1 MWLQPAS
8 LPTGLRI
15 TEVKIEVL
23 TLFPAFVEQV
33 ITVGIPRKAVE
44 AGSLSLHA
52 RDIRD
57 YSDGADRRVDDR
69 PYGGGPGMVMEAG
82 PLVDAIAAAKTALGG
97 AAKVIAMSPQGE
109 PLTQAWVRR
118 IAQEEA
124 LILLCGRYEGP
135 DERAM
140 AMVDV
145 ELSIG
150 DFVLSGGELAAM
162 TLIDA
167 ISRWLPGALG
177 HEGSAEAD
185 SFSAGLLD
193 HPHYTRPPSWRGAAV
208 PEVLLGGDHAKIAR
222 WRLKQALGATFLK
235 RPDLLEKLDLSGKHA
250 ELLREF
256 LAEHS
261 GEKN

>member
-1 MWLQPAS
+1 M
-8 LPTGLRI
+8 
-15 TEVKIEVL
+15 KIEVL
-23 TLFPAFVEQV
+23 TLFPEFVEQV
-33 ITVGIPRKAVE
+33 VKFGIPRKAVE
-44 AGSLSLHA
+44 AGSLTLHA

-69 PYGGGPGMVMEAG
+69 PYGGGPGMVMEPG
-82 PLVDAIAAAKTALGG
+82 PLVDAIAAAKRAVGST
-97 AAKVIAMSPQGE
+97 AKVVAMSPQGE
-109 PLTQAWVRR
+109 PVTQAWVRR
-118 IAQEEA
+118 LVQEDA

-135 DERAM
+135 DERVMPA
-140 AMVDV
+140 VDV
-145 ELSIG
+145 ELSLG

-162 TLIDA
+162 SLIDA
-167 ISRWLPGALG
+167 VSRWLPGALG

-193 HPHYTRPPSWRGAAV
+193 HPHYTRPPVWRERAV
-208 PEVLLGGDHAKIAR
+208 PEVLMGGDHAKIAR

-235 RPDLLEKLDLSGKHA
+235 RPDLLEKLDPSGKHA

-256 LAEHS
+256 LAEVS